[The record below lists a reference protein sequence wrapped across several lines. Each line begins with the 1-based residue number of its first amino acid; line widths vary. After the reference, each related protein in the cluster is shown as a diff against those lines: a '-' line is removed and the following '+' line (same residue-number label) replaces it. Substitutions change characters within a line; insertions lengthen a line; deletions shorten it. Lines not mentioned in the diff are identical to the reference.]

1 MFGIPKLNY
10 DAGNKTRFGMSRVD
24 QSRERDAIR
33 KEYARL
39 APVYD
44 TRWSLYIEATT
55 NATLARLSA
64 HRTARILDVGCGT
77 GILLQGLAQKFPQ
90 ATLFGIDPVPE
101 MLAVA
106 RTCVSPSTE
115 LHEAWVEELPFEDN
129 TFDVVV
135 SCNMF
140 HYVQQP
146 VSALVE
152 MSRVLR
158 PGGELLITDWCDDYL
173 TCRIFAW
180 CLRLFSPV
188 HMKVYGRWEC
198 LRLLKEAGYP
208 QAHLERYKINW
219 LWGLMTARMTK
230 HTGHL

>member
-1 MFGIPKLNY
+1 M
-10 DAGNKTRFGMSRVD
+10 GMVNLSK
-24 QSRERDAIR
+24 ERDPIR

-39 APVYD
+39 APEYD
-44 TRWSLYIEATT
+44 TRWSFYIEATT
-55 NATLARLSA
+55 RATLARLSA

-77 GILLQGLAQKFPQ
+77 GILLQRLTQKLPQ
-90 ATLFGIDPVPE
+90 ATLVGIDPVPE

-106 RTCVSPSTE
+106 RTRVSPSTE
-115 LHEAWVEELPFEDN
+115 LREAWVEELPFEDN
-129 TFDVVV
+129 KFDVVV

-140 HYVQQP
+140 HYVRQP
-146 VSALVE
+146 VSALME

-173 TCRIFAW
+173 TCRIIGW
-180 CLRLFSPV
+180 WLHLFSPV
-188 HMKVYGRWEC
+188 HVKVYGEREC

-208 QAHLERYKINW
+208 QSHIERYKINW
-219 LWGLMTARMTK
+219 FWGLMTARMTK